1 MQWIDEVVRKF
12 GQTMGLQLPSL
23 TAAGQVSLDFEKKGQ
38 FFLELTEDG
47 VLLYLAR
54 PFPAYQRDVALRALT
69 QCHYRSQGPQTF
81 YPAMRK
87 GDTLVY
93 LTHVSFREFNLPLI
107 ERSLSQLDRMLRKT
121 LAA

>member
-23 TAAGQVSLDFEKKGQ
+23 TANGQLSLDFEKKGQ

-54 PFPAYQRDVALRALT
+54 NFPAYQREVAQRALSL
-69 QCHYRSQGPQTF
+69 CHYRSQGAQTF

-93 LTHVSFREFNLPLI
+93 LTHVTFREFNVPQI
-107 ERSLSQLDRMLRKT
+107 ERSLNHLDRLLQKT